1 MEDINLDKNEIEQIK
16 TEQLEIHIFSQN
28 ESKTYSAN
36 RISGKVKDR
45 YKFSNYL
52 IDPNRYRFRKVIRV
66 MAFVLMF
73 IKKASKNIKV
83 QSSQIFNHTY
93 PGEISEII
101 KPSGDR
107 FVLTTGRVRN
117 MTFECPVGNVVELTI
132 DFLKFAMFYYF
143 WKSTKHFVEKKG
155 I

>member
-73 IKKASKNIKV
+73 IKKA
-83 QSSQIFNHTY
+83 
-93 PGEISEII
+93 
-101 KPSGDR
+101 
-107 FVLTTGRVRN
+107 
-117 MTFECPVGNVVELTI
+117 
-132 DFLKFAMFYYF
+132 
-143 WKSTKHFVEKKG
+143 
-155 I
+155 